1 MADKVRVALNGYGTI
16 GKRVADAVALQND
29 MALVGIAKTKPDYEA
44 FVAAGKGYDIY
55 AVDPVKAES
64 KFKAAGIPMAGSS
77 KDMIKKA
84 DIVVDAAP
92 GGIGEENKKI
102 YDKMGKP
109 AIFQGGEKHELAGT
123 SFNAAANY
131 DEAIGKD
138 FVRVVSCNTSALC
151 RLVYAIDTAF
161 GIKNALVT
169 LVRRG
174 GDPDDIKRGPI
185 NAIVPDPITLP
196 SHHGPDV
203 QTVLPHIK
211 ISTAALKVPTTL
223 MHTHS
228 VHFSVDGTPT
238 RDQVLGA
245 LKKWRRL
252 WLIPGWYNIKST
264 GDIMEMG
271 RVLGR
276 PKGDM
281 MENCIYE
288 DSVSAD
294 GDSIELFQAVHQESD
309 VIPENIDCIRAM
321 MGMEKDKKKSMD
333 RTDRSLGIGNF
344 KPWKVAPPSEA
355 GKISVALPM

>member
-1 MADKVRVALNGYGTI
+1 MADKIKVALNGYGTI
-16 GKRVADAVALQND
+16 GKRIADAVALQDD

-44 FVAAGKGYDIY
+44 FAAAGKGYAIY
-55 AVDPVKAES
+55 AVDTVKAGP
-64 KFKAAGIPMAGSS
+64 KFKDAGLPMAGSS
-77 KDMIKKA
+77 EDMIRKA
-84 DIVVDAAP
+84 DIIVDAAP
-92 GGIGEENKKI
+92 AGIGAENKKR
-102 YDKMGKP
+102 YEKMGKP

-123 SFNAAANY
+123 SFNAAANF
-131 DEAIGKD
+131 DEAIGKEY
-138 FVRVVSCNTSALC
+138 VRVVSCNTSALC

-161 GIKNALVT
+161 GIKKALVT

-185 NAIVPDPITLP
+185 NAIVPDPVHLP

-228 VHFSVDGTPT
+228 VNFNVEGTPD
-238 RDQVLGA
+238 REEVLDA
-245 LKKWRRL
+245 LKKWRRI
-252 WLIPGWYNIKST
+252 WLIPAWFNMKST
-264 GDIMEMG
+264 GDIMELG

-288 DSVSAD
+288 ESVSVD
-294 GDSIELFQAVHQESD
+294 GDDIELFQAVHQESD

-321 MGMEKDKKKSMD
+321 TGIEKDKRRSMD
-333 RTDRSLGIGNF
+333 KTDKALGIGNF
-344 KPWKVAPPSEA
+344 KPWKVAPPSGA
-355 GKISVALPM
+355 GAVTVAIPM